1 MRLIDPRSAQTEQTD
16 TRSIAWTLL
25 PVSRE
30 MIDRPSLGDR
40 ESMDSR
46 SSRPLSRI
54 TQGTPTKMI
63 LSGDEIRRRQNDQ
76 ILIEPFDPER
86 LNPNSYN
93 LSLYSELL
101 VYEEVVLDAATPN
114 RYRRIE
120 IPDEGITLQPNQLY
134 LGRTVEHT
142 EAHGLVPMIQGR
154 SSLGRLGLFV
164 NPGGS
169 LGHAGYC
176 GTWTLE
182 MHCVQPVKLYHG
194 IQICQIFYLE
204 LVGDCDEYARGKY
217 QNSCDIQ
224 PSLLYRELG
233 GDDGNRQLELSFDE
247 MVRGA
252 G

>member
-1 MRLIDPRSAQTEQTD
+1 
-16 TRSIAWTLL
+16 
-25 PVSRE
+25 
-30 MIDRPSLGDR
+30 
-40 ESMDSR
+40 
-46 SSRPLSRI
+46 
-54 TQGTPTKMI
+54 MI
-63 LSGDEIRRRQNDQ
+63 LSGEEIRRRQNHEL
-76 ILIEPFDPER
+76 LIDPFRPEC

-93 LSLYSELL
+93 LSLYHELL

-120 IPDEGITLQPNQLY
+120 IPEEGITLQPNQLY

-142 EAHGLVPMIQGR
+142 ESHGLVPMIQGR
-154 SSLGRLGLFV
+154 SSLGRLGLFIK
-164 NPGGS
+164 PGGS
-169 LGHAGYC
+169 LGHSGYC

-182 MHCVQPVKLYHG
+182 MHCVQPVKLYRG
-194 IQICQIFYLE
+194 IQVCQIFFLQLLGE
-204 LVGDCDEYARGKY
+204 CDEYACGKY

-233 GDDGNRQLELSFDE
+233 GDDRNRQLELSFDE